1 MERKIE
7 ILQRW
12 MGPESR
18 KKMDKNDLCGSINI
32 V

>member
-18 KKMDKNDLCGSINI
+18 EKMDKND
-32 V
+32 